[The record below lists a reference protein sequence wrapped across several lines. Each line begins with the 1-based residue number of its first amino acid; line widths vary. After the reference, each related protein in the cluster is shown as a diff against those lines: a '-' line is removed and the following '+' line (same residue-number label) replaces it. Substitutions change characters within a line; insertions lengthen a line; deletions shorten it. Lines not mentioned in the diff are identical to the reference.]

1 MASNTRETWK
11 RRLARRAKAGRKR
24 KNQDARHSTPSNDQL
39 FAGMGEPGQAA
50 PKSRDQG
57 ARQAVG
63 EAARE
68 ARRRRAAAR

>member
-24 KNQDARHSTPSNDQL
+24 KNQDARHSTPSNDLL

-50 PKSRDQG
+50 PKAAIKPAAKPATASR
-57 ARQAVG
+57 
-63 EAARE
+63 
-68 ARRRRAAAR
+68 

>member
-50 PKSRDQG
+50 PKAP
-57 ARQAVG
+57 ARTSAPARPAQA
-63 EAARE
+63 R
-68 ARRRRAAAR
+68 

>member
-39 FAGMGEPGQAA
+39 FAGMGEPGQPA
-50 PKSRDQG
+50 PKAAIKAPAKPPVKSAPPPAPQ
-57 ARQAVG
+57 AR
-63 EAARE
+63 
-68 ARRRRAAAR
+68 

>member
-24 KNQDARHSTPSNDQL
+24 KNQDARHSTPSSEQL

-50 PKSRDQG
+50 PKAAIKPAAP
-57 ARQAVG
+57 ARSP
-63 EAARE
+63 ARST
-68 ARRRRAAAR
+68 